1 MEGTHQSLHCEQWI
15 MGDPS
20 SGFLQRQYV
29 FEPFFDTLALPDE
42 PFILTFSFS
51 SLCAVGSGVRGPALA
66 DWRVR
71 IVVVRVDIVVG
82 T

>member
-1 MEGTHQSLHCEQWI
+1 

-20 SGFLQRQYV
+20 SGFLQTQYAL
-29 FEPFFDTLALPDE
+29 EPFLVTRAFPE

-51 SLCAVGSGVRGPALA
+51 SLAAAAAAAADGASWDWEPAILE

-71 IVVVRVDIVVG
+71 IVVVRVDMVG
-82 T
+82 GNKH